1 MREQLELVVGGE
13 AQGPAGAAAAA
24 QLGPEVDVDE
34 AVGGGV
40 AVAAGAVAGRRRGGG
55 GHSFPAVMVMRRML
69 VVGEGGA
76 GRTLGAW

>member
-1 MREQLELVVGGE
+1 MRELLELVVGGE
-13 AQGPAGAAAAA
+13 AQGPAGAAAA

-55 GHSFPAVMVMRRML
+55 GHSFPAVMVMCRML

-76 GRTLGAW
+76 GRTRGAW

>member
-1 MREQLELVVGGE
+1 MRELLQLVVGGE
-13 AQGPAGAAAAA
+13 AQGPAGAAAA

-55 GHSFPAVMVMRRML
+55 GHSFPAVMVMCRML

>member
-1 MREQLELVVGGE
+1 MRELLELVVGGE
-13 AQGPAGAAAAA
+13 AQGPAGAAAA

-40 AVAAGAVAGRRRGGG
+40 AVAAGAVAGRRGGG
-55 GHSFPAVMVMRRML
+55 GHSFPAVMVMCRML

-76 GRTLGAW
+76 GRTRGAW